1 MRMRRDQPPHERHGG
16 VVGVGRAED
25 DLIARIVE
33 VEGGTQRVFDVV
45 FHAADRPHEAD
56 AGGVGGRVRAI
67 PRARCAPSGSPQIT
81 RESE

>member
-1 MRMRRDQPPHERHGG
+1 MRMRRDQALHERHGG
-16 VVGVGRAED
+16 VVGIRRAED

-33 VEGGTQRVFDVV
+33 VEGGAQRVFDVV

-67 PRARCAPSGSPQIT
+67 PCARCAPPGSPQIT
-81 RESE
+81 RQSE